1 MEISLRTKKIIKREG
16 GGLELVKFYHDVLVH
31 GSKQNIKYNIGR
43 KYTWERMN
51 KDIDNYVDQCE
62 ICKKRKTTKEI

>member
-1 MEISLRTKKIIKREG
+1 M
-16 GGLELVKFYHDVLVH
+16 KFYHDVLVH
-31 GSKQNIKYNIGR
+31 ESKQRIKYNIGR